1 MILFDKTQAI
11 QLIESDPKIV
21 VLYNCLKILLG
32 MKKISSSLQN
42 VLGRVEE
49 MCGLA
54 AKNTLEDHIL
64 QIFIAIKKMIFKKD
78 DLVQFDEE
86 DSIDG

>member
-1 MILFDKTQAI
+1 
-11 QLIESDPKIV
+11 
-21 VLYNCLKILLG
+21 
-32 MKKISSSLQN
+32 
-42 VLGRVEE
+42 